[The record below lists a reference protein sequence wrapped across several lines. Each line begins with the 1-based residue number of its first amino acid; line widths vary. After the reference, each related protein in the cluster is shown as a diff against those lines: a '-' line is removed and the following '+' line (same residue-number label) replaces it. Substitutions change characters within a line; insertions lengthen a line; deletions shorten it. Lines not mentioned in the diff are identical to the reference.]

1 MTKRESTS
9 GISRL
14 IKSLQE
20 QTKILEAEGQ
30 KSESTTEKHYN
41 EISSSTNTNNEPD
54 TKSVPSTKNAPGTN
68 TVPLTNNVGTE
79 NVPDTNN
86 VPSTNEVL
94 PPSKGDTK
102 SVPGTEKSVTEN
114 VPSTEKRSTKIVPG
128 TFIVP
133 GTKLVSGTEHDAFVG
148 DALINKFSDIDRIRV
163 AKRIL
168 ALKVPHSAR
177 CLLLHLLVSMNC
189 TKQQISLNAFSREI
203 DVRKATLV
211 DALKSLELEEIV
223 RVQRQITGVV
233 VDLGPFLGSTNTVP
247 GSHSMY
253 EGMSNNIVKK
263 ETNIHTLRGTK
274 TVPRFN
280 SIKEEAL
287 RGNIEDVLIVLDLL
301 GIIKVANKRVSMSK
315 KVMRAIYSCVESEK
329 KMLEAIALA
338 METEKKA
345 KSNPQAYWL
354 KLLDEKDPE
363 ELDEL
368 QLHEAKDFMDL
379 CKQFI
384 AKSFES
390 PSLEELKQFAAVLL
404 KETGHF
410 RDRRSIVDYL
420 TLKSDDLKDR
430 LAKYKSTL
438 DNL

>member
-14 IKSLQE
+14 VKSLQE
-20 QTKILEAEGQ
+20 QTKILEAE
-30 KSESTTEKHYN
+30 EHHD
-41 EISSSTNTNNEPD
+41 EIPSLSNTNNTPD
-54 TKSVPSTKNAPGTN
+54 TENGPSTRTVPGTN
-68 TVPLTNNVGTE
+68 KVLPSNNQSTQT
-79 NVPDTNN
+79 VPDTN
-86 VPSTNEVL
+86 
-94 PPSKGDTK
+94 
-102 SVPGTEKSVTEN
+102 SVPGTNKVLPSSKGGTESVPGTKKSVTEI
-114 VPSTEKRSTKIVPG
+114 VPSTEECSPQIVPG
-128 TFIVP
+128 TDIVSDTDIVP
-133 GTKLVSGTEHDAFVG
+133 GTQNDTFVG
-148 DALINKFSDIDRIRV
+148 DALINQFSDIDRIRV

-203 DVRKATLV
+203 NVRKATLV

-233 VDLGPFLGSTNTVP
+233 VDLGPFLGSTNSVP
-247 GSHSMY
+247 GVHGMY
-253 EGMSNNIVKK
+253 DSMSNDINKE
-263 ETNIHTLRGTK
+263 ETNIHTVRGTNS
-274 TVPRFN
+274 VPRFN
-280 SIKEEAL
+280 SIREAAI
-287 RGNIEDVLIVLDLL
+287 RGNVEDLLIALDLL

-315 KVMRAIYSCVESEK
+315 KVMRAIYSSVESEK

-379 CKQFI
+379 CKQFMG
-384 AKSFES
+384 KSFES
-390 PSLEELKQFAAVLL
+390 PSLEQLKQLAAVLM

-410 RDRRSIVDYL
+410 RDRRSVVDYL
-420 TLKSDDLKDR
+420 NLKSDDLKER
-430 LAKYKSTL
+430 LVKYRSTL

>member
-1 MTKRESTS
+1 MAKHESTS

-14 IKSLQE
+14 VKSLQE
-20 QTKILEAEGQ
+20 QAKLLEAE
-30 KSESTTEKHYN
+30 EHHD
-41 EISSSTNTNNEPD
+41 EIPSLSNTNNTPD
-54 TKSVPSTKNAPGTN
+54 TENGPSTITVPGTN
-68 TVPLTNNVGTE
+68 NVLPLNNDGTQT
-79 NVPDTNN
+79 VPDTNS
-86 VPSTNEVL
+86 VPGTNKVL
-94 PPSKGDTK
+94 SSSKGDTEIVPGTKKSVTEIVPGTEKRSTK
-102 SVPGTEKSVTEN
+102 SVPGTDIVSDTE
-114 VPSTEKRSTKIVPG
+114 IVPG
-128 TFIVP
+128 TEND
-133 GTKLVSGTEHDAFVG
+133 TFVG
-148 DALINKFSDIDRIRV
+148 DALINQFSDIDRIRV

-203 DVRKATLV
+203 NVRKATLV

-233 VDLGPFLGSTNTVP
+233 VDLGPFLGSTNSVP
-247 GSHSMY
+247 SVHGMY
-253 EGMSNNIVKK
+253 DSMSNDINKE
-263 ETNIHTLRGTK
+263 ETNIHTVGGTNS
-274 TVPRFN
+274 VPRFN
-280 SIKEEAL
+280 SIREAAI
-287 RGNIEDVLIVLDLL
+287 RGNVEDLLIALDLL

-315 KVMRAIYSCVESEK
+315 KIMRAIYSSVESEK

-379 CKQFI
+379 CKQFMG
-384 AKSFES
+384 KSFES
-390 PSLEELKQFAAVLL
+390 PSLEQLKQLAVVLM

-410 RDRRSIVDYL
+410 RDRRSVVDYL
-420 TLKSDDLKDR
+420 NLKSDDLKER
-430 LAKYKSTL
+430 LVKYRSTL

>member
-1 MTKRESTS
+1 
-9 GISRL
+9 
-14 IKSLQE
+14 
-20 QTKILEAEGQ
+20 
-30 KSESTTEKHYN
+30 
-41 EISSSTNTNNEPD
+41 
-54 TKSVPSTKNAPGTN
+54 
-68 TVPLTNNVGTE
+68 
-79 NVPDTNN
+79 
-86 VPSTNEVL
+86 
-94 PPSKGDTK
+94 
-102 SVPGTEKSVTEN
+102 
-114 VPSTEKRSTKIVPG
+114 
-128 TFIVP
+128 
-133 GTKLVSGTEHDAFVG
+133 
-148 DALINKFSDIDRIRV
+148 
-163 AKRIL
+163 
-168 ALKVPHSAR
+168 
-177 CLLLHLLVSMNC
+177 MNC

-247 GSHSMY
+247 GSHGMY

-263 ETNIHTLRGTK
+263 ETNIHTLRGTN

-338 METEKKA
+338 IETEKKA

-368 QLHEAKDFMDL
+368 QLHEAEDFMDL
-379 CKQFI
+379 CKQFMGR
-384 AKSFES
+384 SFES
-390 PSLEELKQFAAVLL
+390 PSLEELKQLAAVLM

-410 RDRRSIVDYL
+410 RDRRSVVDYL
-420 TLKSDDLKDR
+420 TLKSEDLKER
-430 LAKYKSTL
+430 LLKYRSTL
-438 DNL
+438 ANL

>member
-1 MTKRESTS
+1 
-9 GISRL
+9 
-14 IKSLQE
+14 
-20 QTKILEAEGQ
+20 
-30 KSESTTEKHYN
+30 
-41 EISSSTNTNNEPD
+41 
-54 TKSVPSTKNAPGTN
+54 SVPS
-68 TVPLTNNVGTE
+68 
-79 NVPDTNN
+79 
-86 VPSTNEVL
+86 
-94 PPSKGDTK
+94 
-102 SVPGTEKSVTEN
+102 TEKSVTES

-128 TFIVP
+128 TDIV
-133 GTKLVSGTEHDAFVG
+133 SDTESVPDTENDTFVG

-177 CLLLHLLVSMNC
+177 CLLLHLLISMNC
-189 TKQQISLNAFSREI
+189 TKQQVSLNAFSREI
-203 DVRKATLV
+203 NVRKATLV

-233 VDLGPFLGSTNTVP
+233 VDLGPFLGSTNSVP

-253 EGMSNNIVKK
+253 EGMSSNIVKK
-263 ETNIHTLRGTK
+263 ETNIHTLRGTNS
-274 TVPRFN
+274 VPRFN
-280 SIKEEAL
+280 SIREEAL
-287 RGNIEDVLIVLDLL
+287 RGNIEDVLIALDLL

-315 KVMRAIYSCVESEK
+315 KVMRAIYSSVESEK

-354 KLLDEKDPE
+354 KLLAEKDPE

-379 CKQFI
+379 CKQFMG
-384 AKSFES
+384 KSFES
-390 PSLEELKQFAAVLL
+390 PSLEELKQLAAVLM

-410 RDRRSIVDYL
+410 RDRRSVVDYL
-420 TLKSDDLKDR
+420 TLKSDDLKAR
-430 LAKYKSTL
+430 LLKYRSTL
-438 DNL
+438 ANL